1 MIRIEAGLDSL
12 RTVIEM
18 ADKADIA
25 NVEITPE
32 MIGAGVGV
40 LESLRGVVG
49 DEMIVRDVY
58 IAMSALRSGAGIGG
72 GNIVSLPWKRL
83 EAARVS
89 PIA

>member
-58 IAMSALRSGAGIGG
+58 IEL
-72 GNIVSLPWKRL
+72 LPVWMT
-83 EAARVS
+83 
-89 PIA
+89 PG